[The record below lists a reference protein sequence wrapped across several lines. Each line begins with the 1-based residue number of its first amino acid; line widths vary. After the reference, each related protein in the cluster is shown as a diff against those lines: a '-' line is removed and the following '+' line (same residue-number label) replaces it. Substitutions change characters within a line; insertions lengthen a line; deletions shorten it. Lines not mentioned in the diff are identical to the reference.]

1 MSPEEA
7 FIPPNDRP
15 PTNYLFGVFSIKANA
30 LKPLPTGKLSDL
42 TFEELLRV
50 LEDVEFS
57 ILGQGPSVDHTPK
70 QGK

>member
-15 PTNYLFGVFSIKANA
+15 STNILVGVFSIKANA

-42 TFEELLRV
+42 TFEELLGV

-57 ILGQGPSVDHTPK
+57 VYHTPK
-70 QGK
+70 QGN

>member
-15 PTNYLFGVFSIKANA
+15 STNNLVGVFSIKANA

-42 TFEELLRV
+42 TFEELLGV

-57 ILGQGPSVDHTPK
+57 VYHTPK
-70 QGK
+70 QGN